1 MLAAY
6 SQEGPSGSLG
16 TGRPTSGER
25 ATESNGR
32 VVSYYLAPGEKKTAN
47 AKKAKHGECSHDV
60 TEETCALVG
69 AQKLRMRVA
78 GPSSCIS
85 PGSSFN
91 SAQETPLRF
100 SSTHFACGIVR
111 PWGL

>member
-32 VVSYYLAPGEKKTAN
+32 VVSYYLAPGEKKQQTRRRPSTASVLMMSL
-47 AKKAKHGECSHDV
+47 KRHVHW
-60 TEETCALVG
+60 
-69 AQKLRMRVA
+69 
-78 GPSSCIS
+78 
-85 PGSSFN
+85 
-91 SAQETPLRF
+91 
-100 SSTHFACGIVR
+100 
-111 PWGL
+111 WGLKN